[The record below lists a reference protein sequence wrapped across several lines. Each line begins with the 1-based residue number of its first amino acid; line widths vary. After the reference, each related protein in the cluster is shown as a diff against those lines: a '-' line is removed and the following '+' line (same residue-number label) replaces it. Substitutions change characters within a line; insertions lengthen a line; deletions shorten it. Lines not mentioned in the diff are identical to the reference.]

1 MELGGTSSERA
12 GRERKGGERRK
23 EGVEGELVRK
33 GRGDKDRGLGGWKGK
48 ILKGAG
54 EQKYKGGGEELE
66 WGREDGRG
74 VAGG

>member
-12 GRERKGGERRK
+12 GREQKGGERRK

-33 GRGDKDRGLGGWKGK
+33 GRGGKDRGLEGKDIKRGRRTEVQGW
-48 ILKGAG
+48 
-54 EQKYKGGGEELE
+54 GEELE
-66 WGREDGRG
+66 WVRQDGRG